1 MTSTNTPSAK
11 ATAPRTINEHRAR
24 LKRLAVDGG
33 EIAYVESGPR
43 DGKVILLLHGVP
55 TSSWLYRKVI
65 PLLAAQGFRVIAP
78 DLLGWGASD
87 KPANLE
93 EYSFERQAGRIKSLL
108 QALGIERATFVVHD
122 LGGPWTWEIAKRWPD
137 LIERLVILN
146 TTAYRDGITPP
157 TAIKLV
163 GGPIGPAMLA
173 VMRSRIAGR
182 TMIGDF
188 IRQFVGHPERIS
200 REIVEGYWTSL
211 NEGTQA
217 FLQMARSFGDFYTR
231 LPEWGSAVDRL
242 TIPAMIIWGETGPGP
257 QRCKTDFT
265 IFALASNS
273 SRARTY
279 LRRFRALHSGRST
292 RRSRTTGY

>member
-1 MTSTNTPSAK
+1 
-11 ATAPRTINEHRAR
+11 
-24 LKRLAVDGG
+24 
-33 EIAYVESGPR
+33 
-43 DGKVILLLHGVP
+43 
-55 TSSWLYRKVI
+55 
-65 PLLAAQGFRVIAP
+65 VIAP

-242 TIPAMIIWGETGPGP
+242 TIPAMIIWGKRDPVLNAAKLTSQFSLSLRIPAE
-257 QRCKTDFT
+257 RVH
-265 IFALASNS
+265 IFEDSGHYIQEDRPEDLA
-273 SRARTY
+273 RLVTEFVRD
-279 LRRFRALHSGRST
+279 
-292 RRSRTTGY
+292 